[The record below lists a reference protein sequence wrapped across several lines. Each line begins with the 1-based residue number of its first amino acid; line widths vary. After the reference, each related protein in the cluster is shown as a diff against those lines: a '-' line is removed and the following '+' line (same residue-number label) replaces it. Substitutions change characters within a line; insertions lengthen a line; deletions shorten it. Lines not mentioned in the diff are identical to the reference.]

1 MLMNMNVVLMNTTPP
16 VKVQL
21 IRKLIEQNI
30 ILKKLYQDIPVGYSI
45 GNIFALNTKILVS
58 LEMQCCLLL
67 HNPN

>member
-30 ILKKLYQDIPVGYSI
+30 ILKKLYQDIHVGY
-45 GNIFALNTKILVS
+45 
-58 LEMQCCLLL
+58 
-67 HNPN
+67 